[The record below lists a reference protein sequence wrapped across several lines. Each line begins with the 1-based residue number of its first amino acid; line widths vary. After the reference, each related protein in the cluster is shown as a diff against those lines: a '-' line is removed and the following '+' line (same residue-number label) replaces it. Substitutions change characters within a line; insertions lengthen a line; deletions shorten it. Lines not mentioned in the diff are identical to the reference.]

1 MFILAVLVEKSQQ
14 YIEWCRRMIMR
25 IKDAFIS
32 AIALVLSLSAL
43 TGLSYTEQFQQ
54 ASSIEVGGFDA
65 LAHDLFDRTEL
76 AGGEMDTGLNGRS
89 EQLAV
94 SKQ

>member
-1 MFILAVLVEKSQQ
+1 
-14 YIEWCRRMIMR
+14 MR
-25 IKDAFIS
+25 IKDALIS
-32 AIALVLSLSAL
+32 AVALVLSLSAL

-76 AGGEMDTGLNGRS
+76 AGGEMDTGVNGQS
-89 EQLAV
+89 GQLAV